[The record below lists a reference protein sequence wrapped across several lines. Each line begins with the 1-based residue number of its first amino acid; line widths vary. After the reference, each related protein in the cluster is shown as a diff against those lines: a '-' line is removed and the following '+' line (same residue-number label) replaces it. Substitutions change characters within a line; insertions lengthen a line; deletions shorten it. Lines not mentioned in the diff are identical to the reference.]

1 MRAGGGA
8 VVVVIILVRLGDT
21 CELRR
26 ISADLR
32 AEIATEIH
40 ISADLRAALQQLF
53 DSLYLRSCERRAA
66 AAADIDGRRLISR
79 DLEVISRDL
88 GCSVW
93 WRRLER
99 RLGDT
104 CSVGR
109 EATFIMKLHLSWS
122 YMYHEAT
129 CIMRLHS

>member
-8 VVVVIILVRLGDT
+8 VVVVLILVRLGDT

-32 AEIATEIH
+32 AKIATEIH

-53 DSLYLRSCERRAA
+53 YSLYLRSCERRAA
-66 AAADIDGRRLISR
+66 TAGIDGRRLISR

-88 GCSVW
+88 GCPVW
-93 WRRLER
+93 RRRLER

-104 CSVGR
+104 CSVGH
-109 EATFIMKLHLSWS
+109 EATFIMELHL
-122 YMYHEAT
+122 
-129 CIMRLHS
+129 